1 MVLRDKVIILDRVE
15 TIDEYGGS
23 QIQFIPKKH
32 IYANVRIFFSQNEDG
47 LQNRQGLSH
56 LEGTLYSRD
65 RVDTGYFEY
74 DGNIYHIM
82 VKNPQSKQ
90 HLYKFRQVRHSNV

>member
-1 MVLRDKVIILDRVE
+1 MVCRDRVIILNRVE
-15 TIDEYGGS
+15 TVDEYGGS
-23 QIQFIPKKH
+23 DIQFVPIKQ

-65 RVDTGYFEY
+65 SIDTGYFMY
-74 DGNIYHIM
+74 DDNIYHIM
-82 VKNPQSKQ
+82 VRNPQSKQ
-90 HLYKFRQVRHSNV
+90 YLYKFRGVRHNG

>member
-1 MVLRDKVIILDRVE
+1 MVLRDKVIIVTREEVV
-15 TIDEYGGS
+15 DEYGGS
-23 QIQFIPKKH
+23 EIQFVPQKT

-65 RVDTGYFEY
+65 AINTGYFMY
-74 DGNIYHIM
+74 DNNIYHIM
-82 VKNPQSKQ
+82 VRNPQSK
-90 HLYKFRQVRHSNV
+90 HYLYKFRGVRHNG

>member
-1 MVLRDKVIILDRVE
+1 MVLRDKVIVVTREEVV
-15 TIDEYGGS
+15 DEYGGS
-23 QIQFIPKKH
+23 EIQFVPQKT

-65 RVDTGYFEY
+65 AINTGYFMY
-74 DGNIYHIM
+74 DNNIYHIM
-82 VKNPQSKQ
+82 VRNPQSK
-90 HLYKFRQVRHSNV
+90 HYLYKFRGVRHNG

>member
-1 MVLRDKVIILDRVE
+1 MVCRDKVIILNRVE
-15 TIDEYGGS
+15 TVDEYGGS
-23 QIQFIPKKH
+23 DIQFVPMKH

-65 RVDTGYFEY
+65 AIPTGYFMY

-82 VKNPQSKQ
+82 VRNPQSKNY
-90 HLYKFRQVRHSNV
+90 LYKFRGVRHSG

>member
-23 QIQFIPKKH
+23 QIQYIPKKH

-65 RVDTGYFEY
+65 AIPTGYFEY
-74 DGNIYHIM
+74 DGEVYHILNR
-82 VKNPQSKQ
+82 NPQSKKY
-90 HLYKFRQVRHSNV
+90 LYKFRGVKRGKR

>member
-1 MVLRDKVIILDRVE
+1 MVLRDKVIIVTREEVV
-15 TIDEYGGS
+15 DEYGGS
-23 QIQFIPKKH
+23 EIQFVPQKT

-65 RVDTGYFEY
+65 AINTGYFMY
-74 DGNIYHIM
+74 DNNIYHIM
-82 VKNPQSKQ
+82 VRNPQSKQ
-90 HLYKFRQVRHSNV
+90 YLYKFRGVRHNG

>member
-1 MVLRDKVIILDRVE
+1 MVCRDRVTILNRVE
-15 TIDEYGGS
+15 TVDEYGGS
-23 QIQFIPKKH
+23 EIQFVPMKQ

-65 RVDTGYFEY
+65 AINTGYFMY

-82 VKNPQSKQ
+82 VRNPQSK
-90 HLYKFRQVRHSNV
+90 HYLYKFRGVRHNG

>member
-1 MVLRDKVIILDRVE
+1 MVCRDKVVILNRVE
-15 TIDEYGGS
+15 VKDDFGGS
-23 QIQFIPKKH
+23 DITFVPVKTIPNMK
-32 IYANVRIFFSQNEDG
+32 VFSQNEDG

-65 RVDTGYFEY
+65 AITTEYFKY

-82 VKNPQSKQ
+82 VRNPQSK
-90 HLYKFRQVRHSNV
+90 HYLYKFRGVKQNGRS